1 MDKID
6 WIQVAGH
13 AGALLS
19 SLTFVP
25 QVYKS
30 WVTKSVADLSFAM
43 MLIVF
48 SSTIVWLIY
57 GVSLNLWPV
66 ILANGF
72 TAVVALVLISFKLTF
87 KKKYAAIP

>member
-1 MDKID
+1 MGEID

-30 WVTKSVADLSFAM
+30 WITKSVADLSFAM

-72 TAVVALVLISFKLTF
+72 IAVIALILIYFKITF
-87 KKKYAAIP
+87 KKKYEAIP

>member
-13 AGALLS
+13 VGALLS

-30 WVTKSVADLSFAM
+30 WVSKSVADLSFAM

-57 GVSLNLWPV
+57 GISLNLWPV

-72 TAVVALVLISFKLTF
+72 IAVVALVLIYFKLTF
-87 KKKYAAIP
+87 KKKYGSIQ